1 MDGII
6 IYQQQGMKM
15 KLLKTTA
22 VAGLLVA
29 SSAASAIEISG
40 NVALTTDYI
49 FRGMSQTDGSPAI
62 QGGFD
67 ADLGNGV
74 YAGAW
79 GSNVDFGD
87 STNASMELDLY
98 AGWATEV
105 NGVGVDLGVIHYGYP
120 TGETGSNYDEVYVGL
135 SFGPAKLTQY
145 FGVDL
150 GSEDLGDTNYGNYSD
165 LGLDLGEYNGVA
177 FAAHVGYYDW
187 KEGKDDYWD
196 WKLAAST
203 SMFGVD
209 WEAAYTDVDTNSNA
223 AGSARGAADDAA
235 FVLTVSKSL

>member
-1 MDGII
+1 
-6 IYQQQGMKM
+6 M

-49 FRGMSQTDGSPAI
+49 WRGMSQTDGSPAI

-67 ADLGNGV
+67 ADFGNGI

-79 GSNVDFGD
+79 GSNVDFGSD
-87 STNASMELDLY
+87 SDESMELDLY
-98 AGWATEV
+98 AGWAGEFK
-105 NGVGVDLGVIHYGYP
+105 GVGVDVGAIHYAYP
-120 TGETGSNYDEVYVGL
+120 TSGTETDFTEVYVGL
-135 SFGPAKLTQY
+135 SMGPASLTQY

-150 GSEDLGDTNYGNYSD
+150 GSDDLGDYRSGNYTD
-165 LGLDLGEYNGVA
+165 LGLDLGEYNGIA
-177 FAAHVGYYDW
+177 FAAHVGYYDLQLDS
-187 KEGKDDYWD
+187 GDYWD

-203 SMFGVD
+203 TYMGVD
-209 WEAAYTDVDTNSNA
+209 VEVAYTDVDTNSDD
-223 AGSARGAADDAA
+223 AGDERGASDDAA
-235 FVLTVSKSL
+235 YVLTVSKSL